1 MSLELC
7 YHTSGNSVSKD
18 LLSVVRP
25 KEISFICTWSR
36 VSAELPVVIQT
47 NINQRYLRV
56 LLANLKSP
64 KRYLLWP
71 EKRPD
76 LSWCHHRPFSAKWRL
91 RNNCRNSILMTCHY
105 PDLGSPSDWLNQISH
120 AARPIRSTT
129 QIWVV
134 TRHQYGI
141 SALVSQTSFGGET
154 TSSPFIS
161 GICFLPLEP
170 KKQKQITWSQVRET
184 SRASPNVGFFLRPA
198 LVKLTAKK
206 RWPLENFVLD
216 HNL

>member
-1 MSLELC
+1 MARK
-7 YHTSGNSVSKD
+7 T
-18 LLSVVRP
+18 
-25 KEISFICTWSR
+25 
-36 VSAELPVVIQT
+36 A
-47 NINQRYLRV
+47 
-56 LLANLKSP
+56 
-64 KRYLLWP
+64 
-71 EKRPD
+71 D
-76 LSWCHHRPFSAKWRL
+76 LSWRHHRLFSAKWRL

-134 TRHQYGI
+134 ACHQYGI

-206 RWPLENFVLD
+206 DGPSRILSWTVTYNENKD
-216 HNL
+216 HLALNSWKTSSNGRRVFTSTQTS